1 MMERIANYEYLS
13 PNQVSQLLGVSSST
27 IRRLIYTKQLDAYAM
42 PPGKHYK
49 ITADD
54 VLAYVDAHE
63 FPLTEQARTILEE
76 KRNQSRT
83 Q

>member
-1 MMERIANYEYLS
+1 MIERIATYKYLS

-27 IRRLIYTKQLDAYAM
+27 IRRLIYTKQLDAYPM

-63 FPLTEQARTILEE
+63 FPLTEKARTILEE
-76 KRNQSRT
+76 KRNQART